1 MRRAAKRRVRPR
13 RIMPRETFLIRNKRY
28 FIMKQFVSTGRPAG
42 GLAAVSFFDG
52 LVFFAPVSLLVRTT
66 AGVTVSQ
73 FFLLQAAIAC
83 TVLAAELPAGRL
95 TDRIGYRSTIVL
107 CEGGFL
113 AARAL
118 LLAAFLTRSLPL
130 FVLEAAVEGLAIS
143 FESGT
148 RSAYLYL
155 TVPPELYLTRTARV
169 ENWGTAGF
177 IASTVCY
184 AGLYALWG
192 LTGLLAAT
200 VCTSALAFLSAL
212 RLPQEPAH
220 KAASQTRQRP
230 AAGLLHALRGRKALV
245 LIATLAAVSM
255 GQLLVNFFYA
265 DKLRACGLREEWM
278 TPLILGYS
286 ALGLVSEPVLARI
299 PAGQRAAALAGFF
312 LAAGAAM
319 LALGF
324 VNAAGPAILL
334 MLALPLLLRVPACL
348 LERFQNDLV
357 DELGEGERRAELLSA
372 FNMSGSFLEVVFLVG
387 SAAVAA
393 AGAAFCFGAV
403 GLLLAALSLAARR
416 ALD

>member
-1 MRRAAKRRVRPR
+1 
-13 RIMPRETFLIRNKRY
+13 
-28 FIMKQFVSTGRPAG
+28 MKQFVSTGRPAG

-66 AGVTVSQ
+66 AGVSVSQ
-73 FFLLQAAIAC
+73 FFLLQAALSLA
-83 TVLAAELPAGRL
+83 VLLGEVPSGRL
-95 TDRIGYRSTIVL
+95 TDRIGCRRSIL
-107 CEGGFL
+107 LYEFL
-113 AARAL
+113 FVMARVL
-118 LLAAFLTRSLPL
+118 LLTAFLTRSLPL
-130 FVLEAAVEGLAIS
+130 FWLEAIVEGAALS

-148 RSAYLYL
+148 LSAYLYGTL
-155 TVPPELYLTRTARV
+155 PPERYLTSLARV
-169 ENWGTAGF
+169 RNLETAGF
-177 IASTVCY
+177 VVSTLCY
-184 AGLYALWG
+184 AGLYAVG
-192 LTGLLAAT
+192 GIPVLLAAT

-230 AAGLLHALRGRKALV
+230 AAGLLRALRGRKALV

-387 SAAVAA
+387 SAALAA

-416 ALD
+416 TLD

>member
-1 MRRAAKRRVRPR
+1 
-13 RIMPRETFLIRNKRY
+13 
-28 FIMKQFVSTGRPAG
+28 MKHSVFAGRPAG

-52 LVFFAPVSLLVRTT
+52 LVFFAPVSLLVRTS

-73 FFLLQAAIAC
+73 FFLLQAAVSC

-113 AARAL
+113 LARAL
-118 LLAAFLTRSLPL
+118 LLAAFLRCSLPL
-130 FVLEAAVEGLAIS
+130 FVLEAAVEGLAVS

-155 TVPPELYLTRTARV
+155 TTPPEVYLTRTARV

-184 AGLYALWG
+184 AGLYAVWG

-212 RLPQEPAH
+212 TLPQEPAH
-220 KAASQTRQRP
+220 AASPAAERRP
-230 AAGLLHALRGRKALV
+230 AAGLLRALRGKKALV
-245 LIATLAAVSM
+245 LIAALAALSM
-255 GQLLVNFFYA
+255 GQVLGNFFYA
-265 DKLRACGLREEWM
+265 DKLLACGLREEWM

-286 ALGLVSEPVLARI
+286 ALGLLCEPVLARI
-299 PAGQRAAALAGFF
+299 PAGRQAAALAGFF
-312 LAAGAAM
+312 LSAGAAM
-319 LALGF
+319 TGLGA
-324 VNAAGPAILL
+324 VRAAGPAVGL

-348 LERFQNDLV
+348 LERFANDLV
-357 DELGEGERRAELLSA
+357 DELGEGGRRAELLSA
-372 FNMSGSFLEVVFLVG
+372 FNMSGSAFEVAFLVG
-387 SAAVAA
+387 SAALAA
-393 AGAAFCFGAV
+393 AGPAVCFGAA
-403 GLLLAALSLAARR
+403 GLLLILLGVCARR
-416 ALD
+416 ALA

>member
-1 MRRAAKRRVRPR
+1 
-13 RIMPRETFLIRNKRY
+13 
-28 FIMKQFVSTGRPAG
+28 MKHSVFAGRPAG

-52 LVFFAPVSLLVRTT
+52 LVFFAPVSLLVRTS

-73 FFLLQAAIAC
+73 FFLLQAAVSC

-113 AARAL
+113 LARAL
-118 LLAAFLTRSLPL
+118 LLAAFLRCSLPL
-130 FVLEAAVEGLAIS
+130 FVLEAAVEGLAVS

-155 TVPPELYLTRTARV
+155 TTPPEVYLTRTARV

-184 AGLYALWG
+184 AGLYAVWG

-212 RLPQEPAH
+212 TLPQEPAH
-220 KAASQTRQRP
+220 AASPAAELRP
-230 AAGLLHALRGRKALV
+230 AAGLLRALRGRKALV
-245 LIATLAAVSM
+245 LIAALAAVSM

-265 DKLRACGLREEWM
+265 DKLLACGLREEWM

-286 ALGLVSEPVLARI
+286 ALGLLCEPVLARI
-299 PAGQRAAALAGFF
+299 PAGRQAAALAGFF
-312 LAAGAAM
+312 LSAGAAM
-319 LALGF
+319 TGLGA
-324 VNAAGPAILL
+324 VRAAGPAVGL

-348 LERFQNDLV
+348 LERFENDLV
-357 DELGEGERRAELLSA
+357 DELGEGGRRAELLSA
-372 FNMSGSFLEVVFLVG
+372 FNMSGSVFEVAFLVG
-387 SAAVAA
+387 SAALAA
-393 AGAAFCFGAV
+393 AGPAVCFGAA
-403 GLLLAALSLAARR
+403 GLALILLGVCARR
-416 ALD
+416 ALA

>member
-1 MRRAAKRRVRPR
+1 
-13 RIMPRETFLIRNKRY
+13 
-28 FIMKQFVSTGRPAG
+28 MKQFVSTGRPAG

-95 TDRIGYRSTIVL
+95 TDRIGCRSTIVL

-212 RLPQEPAH
+212 RLPQ
-220 KAASQTRQRP
+220 
-230 AAGLLHALRGRKALV
+230 
-245 LIATLAAVSM
+245 
-255 GQLLVNFFYA
+255 
-265 DKLRACGLREEWM
+265 
-278 TPLILGYS
+278 
-286 ALGLVSEPVLARI
+286 VLALA
-299 PAGQRAAALAGFF
+299 PAEA
-312 LAAGAAM
+312 
-319 LALGF
+319 
-324 VNAAGPAILL
+324 
-334 MLALPLLLRVPACL
+334 
-348 LERFQNDLV
+348 
-357 DELGEGERRAELLSA
+357 
-372 FNMSGSFLEVVFLVG
+372 
-387 SAAVAA
+387 
-393 AGAAFCFGAV
+393 
-403 GLLLAALSLAARR
+403 LLLARDEHLDVDVLVVDLELGVGALLEFALHHVDVDVASFEFMDTRLHLGPVGRGDQFEGLFHARVHRSVER
-416 ALD
+416 AVFQRIENHGCKYLVV

>member
-1 MRRAAKRRVRPR
+1 
-13 RIMPRETFLIRNKRY
+13 
-28 FIMKQFVSTGRPAG
+28 MKQFVSTGRPAG

-95 TDRIGYRSTIVL
+95 TDRIGCRSTIVL

-118 LLAAFLTRSLPL
+118 LLTAFLTRSLPL

-230 AAGLLHALRGRKALV
+230 AAGLLRALRGRKALV

-387 SAAVAA
+387 SAALAA

>member
-1 MRRAAKRRVRPR
+1 
-13 RIMPRETFLIRNKRY
+13 
-28 FIMKQFVSTGRPAG
+28 MKHSVFAGRPAG
-42 GLAAVSFFDG
+42 GLAAMSFFDG
-52 LVFFAPVSLLVRTT
+52 LVFFAPVSLLVRTS

-73 FFLLQAAIAC
+73 FFLLQAAVSC

-113 AARAL
+113 LARAL
-118 LLAAFLTRSLPL
+118 LLAAFLRCSLPL
-130 FVLEAAVEGLAIS
+130 FVLEAAVEGLAVS

-155 TVPPELYLTRTARV
+155 TTPPEVYLTRTARV

-184 AGLYALWG
+184 AGLYAVWG

-212 RLPQEPAH
+212 TLPQEPAH
-220 KAASQTRQRP
+220 AASPAAELRP
-230 AAGLLHALRGRKALV
+230 AAGLLRALRGRKALV
-245 LIATLAAVSM
+245 LIAALAAVSM

-265 DKLRACGLREEWM
+265 DKLLACGLREEWM

-286 ALGLVSEPVLARI
+286 ALGLLCEPVLARI
-299 PAGQRAAALAGFF
+299 PAGRQAAALAGFF
-312 LAAGAAM
+312 LSAGAAM
-319 LALGF
+319 TGLGA
-324 VNAAGPAILL
+324 VRAAGPAVGL

-348 LERFQNDLV
+348 LERFENDLV
-357 DELGEGERRAELLSA
+357 DELGEGGRRAELLSA
-372 FNMSGSFLEVVFLVG
+372 FNMSGSAFEVAFLVG
-387 SAAVAA
+387 SAALAA
-393 AGAAFCFGAV
+393 AGPAVCFGAA
-403 GLLLAALSLAARR
+403 GLLLILLGVCARR
-416 ALD
+416 ALA

>member
-1 MRRAAKRRVRPR
+1 
-13 RIMPRETFLIRNKRY
+13 
-28 FIMKQFVSTGRPAG
+28 MKHSVFAGRPAG

-52 LVFFAPVSLLVRTT
+52 LVFFAPVSLLVRTS

-73 FFLLQAAIAC
+73 FFLLQAAVSC

-113 AARAL
+113 LARAL
-118 LLAAFLTRSLPL
+118 LLAAFLRCSLPL
-130 FVLEAAVEGLAIS
+130 FVLEAAVEGLAVS

-155 TVPPELYLTRTARV
+155 TTPPEVYLTRTARV

-184 AGLYALWG
+184 AGLYAVWG

-212 RLPQEPAH
+212 TLPQEPAH
-220 KAASQTRQRP
+220 AASPAAERRP
-230 AAGLLHALRGRKALV
+230 AAGLLRALRGRKALV
-245 LIATLAAVSM
+245 LIAALAAVSM

-265 DKLRACGLREEWM
+265 DKLLACGLREEWM

-286 ALGLVSEPVLARI
+286 ALGLLCEPVLARI
-299 PAGQRAAALAGFF
+299 PAGRQAAALAGFF
-312 LAAGAAM
+312 LSAGAVM
-319 LALGF
+319 TILGA
-324 VNAAGPAILL
+324 VRAAGPAVGL

-348 LERFQNDLV
+348 LERFENDLV
-357 DELGEGERRAELLSA
+357 DELGEGGRRAELLSA
-372 FNMSGSFLEVVFLVG
+372 FNMSGSVFEVAFLVG
-387 SAAVAA
+387 SAALAA
-393 AGAAFCFGAV
+393 AGPAVCFGAA
-403 GLLLAALSLAARR
+403 GLALILLGVCARR
-416 ALD
+416 ALA

>member
-1 MRRAAKRRVRPR
+1 
-13 RIMPRETFLIRNKRY
+13 
-28 FIMKQFVSTGRPAG
+28 MKHSVFAGRPAG

-52 LVFFAPVSLLVRTT
+52 LVFFAPVSLLVRTS

-73 FFLLQAAIAC
+73 FFLLQAAVSC

-113 AARAL
+113 LARAL
-118 LLAAFLTRSLPL
+118 LLAAFLRCSLPL
-130 FVLEAAVEGLAIS
+130 FVLEAAVEGLAVS

-155 TVPPELYLTRTARV
+155 TTPSEVYLTRTARV

-184 AGLYALWG
+184 AGLYAVWG

-212 RLPQEPAH
+212 TLPQEPAH
-220 KAASQTRQRP
+220 AASPAAEMRP
-230 AAGLLHALRGRKALV
+230 AAGLLRALRGRKALV
-245 LIATLAAVSM
+245 LIAALAAVSM

-265 DKLRACGLREEWM
+265 DKLLACGLREEWM

-286 ALGLVSEPVLARI
+286 ALGLLCEPVLARI
-299 PAGQRAAALAGFF
+299 PAGRQAAALAGFF
-312 LAAGAAM
+312 LSAGAAM
-319 LALGF
+319 TGLGA
-324 VNAAGPAILL
+324 VRAAGPAVGL

-348 LERFQNDLV
+348 LERFANDLV
-357 DELGEGERRAELLSA
+357 DELGEGGRRAELLSA
-372 FNMSGSFLEVVFLVG
+372 FNMSGSAFEVAFLVG
-387 SAAVAA
+387 SAALAA
-393 AGAAFCFGAV
+393 AGPAVCFGAA
-403 GLLLAALSLAARR
+403 GLALILLGVCARR
-416 ALD
+416 ALA

>member
-1 MRRAAKRRVRPR
+1 
-13 RIMPRETFLIRNKRY
+13 
-28 FIMKQFVSTGRPAG
+28 MKHSVFAGRPAG

-52 LVFFAPVSLLVRTT
+52 LVFFAPVSLLVRTS

-73 FFLLQAAIAC
+73 FFLLQAAVSC

-113 AARAL
+113 LARAL
-118 LLAAFLTRSLPL
+118 LLAAFLRCSLPL
-130 FVLEAAVEGLAIS
+130 FVLEAAVEGLAVS

-155 TVPPELYLTRTARV
+155 TTPPEVYLTRTARV

-184 AGLYALWG
+184 AGLYAVWG

-200 VCTSALAFLSAL
+200 VCTSVLAFLSAL
-212 RLPQEPAH
+212 TLPQEPAH
-220 KAASQTRQRP
+220 AASPAAELRP
-230 AAGLLHALRGRKALV
+230 AAGLLRALRGRKALV
-245 LIATLAAVSM
+245 LIAALAAVSM

-265 DKLRACGLREEWM
+265 DKLLACGLREEWM

-286 ALGLVSEPVLARI
+286 ALGLLCEPVLARI
-299 PAGQRAAALAGFF
+299 PAGRQAAALAGFF
-312 LAAGAAM
+312 LSAGAVM
-319 LALGF
+319 TILGA
-324 VNAAGPAILL
+324 VRAAGPAVGL

-348 LERFQNDLV
+348 LERFENDLV
-357 DELGEGERRAELLSA
+357 DELGEGGRRAELLSA
-372 FNMSGSFLEVVFLVG
+372 FNMSGSAFEVAFLVG
-387 SAAVAA
+387 SAALAA
-393 AGAAFCFGAV
+393 AGPAVCFGAA
-403 GLLLAALSLAARR
+403 GLALILLGVCARR
-416 ALD
+416 ALA

>member
-1 MRRAAKRRVRPR
+1 
-13 RIMPRETFLIRNKRY
+13 
-28 FIMKQFVSTGRPAG
+28 MKHSVFAGRPAG

-52 LVFFAPVSLLVRTT
+52 LVFFAPVSLLVRTS

-73 FFLLQAAIAC
+73 FFLLQAAVSC

-113 AARAL
+113 LARAL
-118 LLAAFLTRSLPL
+118 LLAAFLRCSLPL
-130 FVLEAAVEGLAIS
+130 FVLEAAVEGLAVS

-155 TVPPELYLTRTARV
+155 TTPPEVYLTRTARV

-184 AGLYALWG
+184 AGLYAVWG

-212 RLPQEPAH
+212 TLPQEPAH
-220 KAASQTRQRP
+220 AASPAAEMRP
-230 AAGLLHALRGRKALV
+230 AAGLLRALRGRKALV
-245 LIATLAAVSM
+245 LIAALAAVSM

-265 DKLRACGLREEWM
+265 DKLLACGLREEWM

-286 ALGLVSEPVLARI
+286 ALGLLCEPVLARI
-299 PAGQRAAALAGFF
+299 PAGRQAAALAGFF
-312 LAAGAAM
+312 LSAGAVM
-319 LALGF
+319 TSLGA
-324 VNAAGPAILL
+324 VRAAGPAVGL

-348 LERFQNDLV
+348 LERFANDLV
-357 DELGEGERRAELLSA
+357 DELGEGGRRAELLSA
-372 FNMSGSFLEVVFLVG
+372 FNMSGSAFEVAFLVG
-387 SAAVAA
+387 SAALAA
-393 AGAAFCFGAV
+393 AGPAVCFGAA
-403 GLLLAALSLAARR
+403 GLALILLGVCARR
-416 ALD
+416 ALA

>member
-1 MRRAAKRRVRPR
+1 
-13 RIMPRETFLIRNKRY
+13 
-28 FIMKQFVSTGRPAG
+28 MKQFVSTGRPAG

-83 TVLAAELPAGRL
+83 TALAAELPAGRL
-95 TDRIGYRSTIVL
+95 TDRIGCRSTIVL

-118 LLAAFLTRSLPL
+118 LLTAFLTRSLPL

-230 AAGLLHALRGRKALV
+230 AAGLLRALRGRKALV

-387 SAAVAA
+387 SAALAA

>member
-1 MRRAAKRRVRPR
+1 
-13 RIMPRETFLIRNKRY
+13 
-28 FIMKQFVSTGRPAG
+28 MKHSVFAGRPAG

-52 LVFFAPVSLLVRTT
+52 LVFFAPVSLLVRTS

-73 FFLLQAAIAC
+73 FFLLQAAVSC

-113 AARAL
+113 LARAL
-118 LLAAFLTRSLPL
+118 LLAAFLRCSLPL
-130 FVLEAAVEGLAIS
+130 FVLEAAVEGLAVS

-155 TVPPELYLTRTARV
+155 TTPPEVYLTRTARV

-184 AGLYALWG
+184 AGLYAVWG

-212 RLPQEPAH
+212 TLPQEPAH
-220 KAASQTRQRP
+220 AASPAAERRP
-230 AAGLLHALRGRKALV
+230 AAGLLRALRGKKALV
-245 LIATLAAVSM
+245 LIAALAAVSM

-265 DKLRACGLREEWM
+265 DKLLACGLREEWM

-286 ALGLVSEPVLARI
+286 ALGLLCEPVLARI
-299 PAGQRAAALAGFF
+299 PAGRQAAALAGFF
-312 LAAGAAM
+312 LSAGAVM
-319 LALGF
+319 TILGA
-324 VNAAGPAILL
+324 VRAARPAVGL

-348 LERFQNDLV
+348 LERFANDLV
-357 DELGEGERRAELLSA
+357 DELGEGGRRAELLSA
-372 FNMSGSFLEVVFLVG
+372 FNMSGSVFEVAFLVG
-387 SAAVAA
+387 SAALAA
-393 AGAAFCFGAV
+393 AGPAVCFGAA
-403 GLLLAALSLAARR
+403 GLALILLGVCARR
-416 ALD
+416 ALA